1 MAQRKLKAA
10 AIAAA
15 AVATA
20 APAAAMEPK
29 PLVFWGFQGEQFEY
43 RAGDDENVLA
53 WDVDAF
59 VGTDELRFLWR
70 SEAEYLTGE
79 EVFETLENQA
89 RLETPISTFFNLAG
103 GVRVDT
109 PEGEDR
115 VYGVIGLHGLAPQ
128 WFEID
133 ADAFLS
139 EDGDP
144 SLRFDAEYEG
154 LLTNRL
160 ILTPSVEIDLPLS
173 DDDVAGVGAFA
184 PTLEI
189 GARLSYDLV
198 DRAVAPYVG
207 VHYERAFGETA
218 DLLEDEGE
226 DAGQLFGVVGVRLLF

>member
-1 MAQRKLKAA
+1 MRAGIITAA
-10 AIAAA
+10 ALAAA
-15 AVATA
+15 TA
-20 APAAAMEPK
+20 LPAAAQEK
-29 PLVFWGFQGEQFEY
+29 EPLVFWGFQGEQFEY
-43 RAGDDENVLA
+43 RLGEDDNMLA
-53 WDVDAF
+53 WDFDAF
-59 VGTDELRFLWR
+59 VGTDDLRFVWR
-70 SEAEYLTGE
+70 SEAEWLTEE

-103 GVRVDT
+103 GVRIDT

-144 SLRFDAEYEG
+144 SLRLDAEYEG
-154 LLTNRL
+154 LITNRL
-160 ILTPSVEIDLPLS
+160 ILTPNVEIDLPLS
-173 DDDVAGVGAFA
+173 DDDAAGVAAFG
-184 PTLEI
+184 PTVEL

-207 VHYERAFGETA
+207 VGWERAFGDTA
-218 DLLEDEGE
+218 DLIEDEGE
-226 DAGQLFGVVGVRLLF
+226 DAGQVFGVLGVRLMF